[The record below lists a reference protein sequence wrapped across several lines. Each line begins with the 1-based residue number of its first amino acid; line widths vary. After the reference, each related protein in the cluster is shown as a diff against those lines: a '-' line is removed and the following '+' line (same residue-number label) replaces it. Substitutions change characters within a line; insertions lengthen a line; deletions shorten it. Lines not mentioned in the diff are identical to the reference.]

1 MLIRSANDSAEDVA
15 AYSERAHG
23 FLSKAPIESDRKVIK
38 RAFFKRFGVNRTP
51 VTEEPSSG
59 NLSPAETNLIAA
71 SRELRKAV
79 RLVDSS
85 GDTRMGWGEMW
96 KWLHRIKGIV
106 ATIKGALQAEQPPL
120 TLALT
125 LTLTNLSPL
134 TPSPAGGAA
143 RSSHQRHR
151 DDRADAP
158 QAHGECR
165 RQQQRPQ
172 GA

>member
-85 GDTRMGWGEMW
+85 GDTRMGWGE
-96 KWLHRIKGIV
+96 I
-106 ATIKGALQAEQPPL
+106 
-120 TLALT
+120 
-125 LTLTNLSPL
+125 
-134 TPSPAGGAA
+134 
-143 RSSHQRHR
+143 
-151 DDRADAP
+151 
-158 QAHGECR
+158 
-165 RQQQRPQ
+165 
-172 GA
+172 